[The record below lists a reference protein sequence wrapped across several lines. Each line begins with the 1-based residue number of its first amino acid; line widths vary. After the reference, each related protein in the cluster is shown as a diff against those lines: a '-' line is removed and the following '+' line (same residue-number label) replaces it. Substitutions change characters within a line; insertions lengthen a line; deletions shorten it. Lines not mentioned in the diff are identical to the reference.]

1 MADDIVQTA
10 KNYLTAN
17 AAESGANVLISDLI
31 IEVERLRG
39 VLVEAN
45 NRWRH
50 DFFKEV
56 EDASDKLFKKLAAHR
71 TNPFGH

>member
-1 MADDIVQTA
+1 LAS
-10 KNYLTAN
+10 N
-17 AAESGANVLISDLI
+17 AAESGADVLISDLI

-39 VLVEAN
+39 ILIEAN

-56 EDASDKLFKKLAAHR
+56 EEATDKLFKKLAAHR
-71 TNPFGH
+71 TNPFAH